1 MDDKASGLGVVRF
14 NKQNRSITVECWPF
28 LADVTRKG
36 TQMPGWPVTIDM
48 LDNYARKP
56 AAYLPTLR
64 VSGVKNPVVQI
75 VDEANGEIVYT
86 LRIAGQRWRPHVFAP
101 GTYTVRISEPEARR
115 ERIVKGVVAARDQ
128 AGTLDVRV

>member
-1 MDDKASGLGVVRF
+1 
-14 NKQNRSITVECWPF
+14 
-28 LADVTRKG
+28 
-36 TQMPGWPVTIDM
+36 MPGWPVTIDM
-48 LDNYARKP
+48 LDNYARTP
-56 AAYLPTLR
+56 AAYLPTLQ

-101 GTYTVRISEPEARR
+101 GKYTVRISEPETRR
-115 ERIVKGVVAARDQ
+115 ERVVKGVIASQDP